1 VPYRPDAV
9 SPTAGAVSPD
19 VERNVRRV
27 PALDGIRA
35 VAIALVL
42 LFHGGFTWAGGGF
55 LGVDVF
61 FVLSGF
67 LITGLLVAEFRQHS
81 GIALTRF
88 WGHRV
93 RRLLPALLLMLLGVA
108 AWAAF
113 LAPPDVLDQVRR
125 DAVATLLYG
134 NNWNQIS
141 SGQGYF
147 AALNT
152 PRPLVHTWSLSI
164 EEQFYLVWPLV
175 VLGVLRW
182 TRSRR
187 VLFAVSA
194 VGAVASAL
202 EMAWLYGSG
211 AGATRAYYVARV
223 GGGGVGYAGLMMVG
237 GEGHV
242 TTIGVDPHWQRKGI
256 GRRLLLK
263 LAKVA
268 VSHGIEDLTLE
279 VRVSN
284 VGAQTLYHE
293 FGFAPAGIRKNYYAE
308 VNEDAIVMWAHEVQ
322 SPAYSERL
330 DAIEER
336 LATS

>member
-1 VPYRPDAV
+1 MGFRFASQRRGPEPDDTSVEIVPMK
-9 SPTAGAVSPD
+9 
-19 VERNVRRV
+19 RRH
-27 PALDGIRA
+27 LRA
-35 VAIALVL
+35 VVAIEQQ
-42 LFHGGFTWAGGGF
+42 
-55 LGVDVF
+55 VF
-61 FVLSGF
+61 PS
-67 LITGLLVAEFRQHS
+67 
-81 GIALTRF
+81 
-88 WGHRV
+88 
-93 RRLLPALLLMLLGVA
+93 P
-108 AWAAF
+108 
-113 LAPPDVLDQVRR
+113 
-125 DAVATLLYG
+125 
-134 NNWNQIS
+134 
-141 SGQGYF
+141 
-147 AALNT
+147 
-152 PRPLVHTWSLSI
+152 WSLSL
-164 EEQFYLVWPLV
+164 YLSEIA
-175 VLGVLRW
+175 G
-182 TRSRR
+182 
-187 VLFAVSA
+187 
-194 VGAVASAL
+194 
-202 EMAWLYGSG
+202 
-211 AGATRAYYVARV
+211 GATRAYYVARV
-223 GGGGVGYAGLMMVG
+223 GGEVVGYAGLMMVA